1 MRYKRISAA
10 LTAACLLLCGCS
22 TAETESSAPPEES
35 IAETLSLADDPLTTQ
50 VRVEE
55 LELDITDGGF
65 ASIFPTADGYGTFL
79 YPDRERGM
87 HYVQFSKDM
96 TATADT
102 PLTPPATQEDFY
114 YTSGLYTYADGTIY
128 SLAVMEWHSGMAPY
142 DNSGNGK
149 EFDWEAYEKAVK
161 FRYLLC
167 TYTTD
172 GTLASAVPVDGLHD
186 YREDRLNLFSQFT
199 LENEELYLTLTNG
212 CILHINKENGD
223 VTEVYRMENVTDS
236 MDMNL
241 TLCRDRDGTLLL
253 HTARNILN
261 QSTMMWDYETNI
273 CEFDLQSGT
282 CGAELYRVEGDSTD
296 YAGFVPGYGDYRFCV
311 RTKDHLLGIKEDGT
325 EEQLIEWKLS
335 DLPSP
340 EIFPLGDNQFFSHH
354 WGDSGP
360 ECYRLTRMRQSETH
374 EPQVLTLIGLGGGG
388 NLAELVRNFNRT
400 QEDFR
405 IDLLHD
411 PLEGMDEETYE
422 EYKMQ
427 ILTDDS
433 PDIVIVSNHEEARNL
448 GKRGV
453 FADLLPLM
461 ENDTEMNRS
470 AFVPNVLT
478 ALETPDGALYTLP
491 LSFSV
496 QTLAVKSKFH
506 NTENWTISDMIALYD
521 SAEKDVYQWETRG
534 QMLWMLLRG
543 MDFVDEEN
551 GTCSF
556 DSPEFVQLLE
566 FCKRFPEKPD
576 RPEKNEESKEQML
589 AIEEYYRNAHFSHQR
604 DENLL
609 YPLTFSTGSV
619 GGGYAYAKA
628 KMGEDI
634 TLAGYPSTDGQGG
647 RLTTESCIAISSRCE
662 NTAVAWE
669 FVKYYLQNANM
680 YTSGMSILEE
690 RFEEELD
697 NWTKTGSLLGY
708 VEEDELKLY
717 PIKKKQRDTL
727 EEYIRS
733 VTALSPQEQESLM
746 NIIEEEA
753 EMFLAGDQS
762 AEDAARKVQ
771 SRAEIMVSEQS

>member
-22 TAETESSAPPEES
+22 MTETESSAPPEES

-79 YPDRERGM
+79 YPDRERGV
-87 HYVQFSKDM
+87 HYVQFSEDM

-142 DNSGNGK
+142 DYSGTGK
-149 EFDWEAYEKAVK
+149 EFDWEAYEKEAE

-199 LENEELYLTLTNG
+199 AENGELYLTLTNG

-223 VTEVYRMENVTDS
+223 LTELYRMEGVTDS

-241 TLCRDRDGTLLL
+241 TLCRDRTGTILLYTTKNVFDQSTLLW
-253 HTARNILN
+253 
-261 QSTMMWDYETNI
+261 SYETTL

-282 CGAELYRVEGDSTD
+282 CGTELYRIEGDTTAD
-296 YAGFVPGYGDYRFCV
+296 FVPGYGDYRFCM
-311 RTKDHLLGIKEDGT
+311 RTKDHLLGIKSDGT
-325 EEQLIEWKLS
+325 EEQLIDWGLS
-335 DLPSP
+335 DLPSL
-340 EIFPLGDNQFFSHH
+340 EIFPLGDSQFFSHY

-360 ECYRLTRMRQSETH
+360 EYYRLTRMRQSEIH
-374 EPQVLTLIGLGGGG
+374 EPQVLILLPLGVGG

-400 QEDFR
+400 QEEFR
-405 IDLLHD
+405 IELAYD
-411 PLEGMDEETYE
+411 PLNGMDEETYE

-427 ILTDDS
+427 IMTDNA
-433 PDIVIVSNHEEARNL
+433 PDLVIMFSQEEARKL
-448 GKRGV
+448 GKRGA
-453 FADLLPLM
+453 FADLCDLM
-461 ENDTEMNRS
+461 ENDAEMNRS

-496 QTLAVKSKFH
+496 QTIAVKSKFH
-506 NTENWTISDMIALYD
+506 DTENWTISDMISLYD
-521 SAEKDVYQWETRG
+521 SAEKDVYQWIDREHI
-534 QMLWMLLRG
+534 LWMMTNG
-543 MDFVDEEN
+543 MDFVDEKN

-566 FCKRFPEKPD
+566 FCKRFPESLD
-576 RPEKNEESKEQML
+576 TPEKNEMSKEQML
-589 AIEEYYRNAHFSHQR
+589 LFDEYYMKSHFSYQR

-609 YPLTFSTGSV
+609 YPLTFSSGSV

-634 TLAGYPSTDGQGG
+634 TLAGYPSVDGQGG
-647 RLTTESCIAISSRCE
+647 RLVTESCIAISSRCD
-662 NTAVAWE
+662 NTATAWE
-669 FVKYYLQNANM
+669 FVKYYLQKANM

-697 NWTKTGSLLGY
+697 NWTKTGSQLGY

-717 PIKKKQRDTL
+717 PISQTERDAL

-733 VTALSPQEQESLM
+733 VAVLSPQEQESLM

>member
-22 TAETESSAPPEES
+22 MTETESSAPPEES

-55 LELDITDGGF
+55 LELEFPDGGF

-79 YPDRERGM
+79 YPNRERGV
-87 HYVQFSKDM
+87 HYVQFSEDM

-102 PLTPPATQEDFY
+102 PLTPPATQKDFY
-114 YTSGLYTYADGTIY
+114 YAGGSYTYADGTIY

-142 DNSGNGK
+142 DYSGTGK
-149 EFDWEAYEKAVK
+149 EFDWEAYEKEVE

-172 GTLASAVPVDGLHD
+172 GTLASAVPMEGLHD
-186 YREDRLNLFSQFT
+186 YRNDRLNLFSQFT
-199 LENEELYLTLTNG
+199 AENGELYLTLTNG

-223 VTEVYRMENVTDS
+223 LTELYRMEGVTDS

-241 TLCRDRDGTLLL
+241 TLCRDRDGTILL
-253 HTARNILN
+253 HTTKNVFD
-261 QSTMMWDYETNI
+261 QSTLLWSYETTL

-282 CGAELYRVEGDSTD
+282 CGTELYRIEGDTTAD
-296 YAGFVPGYGDYRFCV
+296 FVPGYGDYRFCM
-311 RTKDHLLGIKEDGT
+311 RTKDHLLGIKSDGT
-325 EEQLIEWKLS
+325 EEQLIDWGLS
-335 DLPSP
+335 DLPSL
-340 EIFPLGDNQFFSHH
+340 EIFPLGDSQFFSHY

-360 ECYRLTRMRQSETH
+360 EYYRLTRMRQSEIH
-374 EPQVLTLIGLGGGG
+374 EPQVLILLPLGVGG

-400 QEDFR
+400 QEEFR
-405 IDLLHD
+405 IELAYD
-411 PLEGMDEETYE
+411 PLNGMDEETYE

-427 ILTDDS
+427 IMTDNA
-433 PDIVIVSNHEEARNL
+433 PDLVIMFSQEEARKL
-448 GKRGV
+448 GKRGA
-453 FADLLPLM
+453 FADLCDLM
-461 ENDTEMNRS
+461 ENDAEMNRS

-496 QTLAVKSKFH
+496 QTIAVKSKFH
-506 NTENWTISDMIALYD
+506 DTENWTISDMISLYD
-521 SAEKDVYQWETRG
+521 SAEKDVYQWIDREHI
-534 QMLWMLLRG
+534 LWMMTNG
-543 MDFVDEEN
+543 MDFVDEKN

-566 FCKRFPEKPD
+566 FCKRFPESLD
-576 RPEKNEESKEQML
+576 TPEKNEMSKEQML
-589 AIEEYYRNAHFSHQR
+589 LFDEYYMKSHFSYQR

-609 YPLTFSTGSV
+609 YPLTFSSSSV

-634 TLAGYPSTDGQGG
+634 TLAGYPSTEGQGG
-647 RLTTESCIAISSRCE
+647 RLVTESCIAISSRCD
-662 NTAVAWE
+662 NTATAWE
-669 FVKYYLQNANM
+669 FVKYYLQKANM

-697 NWTKTGSLLGY
+697 NWTKTGSQLGY
-708 VEEDELKLY
+708 VEEDELKIY
-717 PIKKKQRDTL
+717 PISQTERDAL

-762 AEDAARKVQ
+762 AQDAARKVQ